1 MANRTK
7 QSGIMR
13 NSAVT
18 QPYYSYELTRS
29 LTRDPSARI
38 RRTASC
44 RPQTATRPHI
54 HGAKPREGAH
64 GSRTSTT
71 RKSLN
76 PASYRGKSISAP
88 SGPTRNGRGGLA
100 GASTGHLRRGWEQ
113 AVSEVPTLG
122 NSRTRSPS
130 RAPRARAWRAR
141 PARGRACPAPAQ
153 LIFAGLA
160 GGRLLINLVSG
171 LVSAREGLYQKQ
183 GWG

>member
-76 PASYRGKSISAP
+76 PASYRGKSTSRLPAA
-88 SGPTRNGRGGLA
+88 RLA
-100 GASTGHLRRGWEQ
+100 MAAEASL
-113 AVSEVPTLG
+113 A
-122 NSRTRSPS
+122 
-130 RAPRARAWRAR
+130 
-141 PARGRACPAPAQ
+141 PAPVTCA
-153 LIFAGLA
+153 A
-160 GGRLLINLVSG
+160 GGSKL
-171 LVSAREGLYQKQ
+171 
-183 GWG
+183 